1 MIKRM
6 KAKSHDNPIGV
17 AVTPEI
23 VQSFL
28 AQQQSKGLSPD
39 TLKSYATALE
49 KLQEFLGPDSTI
61 YPGTIAAW
69 QKKMQQDGYANS
81 TINAHMSAANGL
93 LRYLHRSDLAA
104 DMLDWTAAPS
114 PEITR
119 GEYLRLLQTARLM
132 DNPRD
137 YLLVKLLANTDIQL
151 RDLAA
156 VTVENVATGHI
167 PLAGNAPN
175 LVYLPAVLRQDLLE
189 YARSQAIKSGP
200 IFVGRGGKPVNR
212 AVVTWVIQQLAEKA
226 RVAPEKATPRALHK
240 LYQTIA
246 DGIRRDLEV
255 QARQIYD
262 NMLDAEQKTIGWKDG

>member
-1 MIKRM
+1 M

-17 AVTPEI
+17 AITPEI

-104 DMLDWTAAPS
+104 DLLDWAPS
-114 PEITR
+114 PTPEITR
-119 GEYLRLLQTARLM
+119 GEYIRLLQTARLM
-132 DNPRD
+132 GNARA
-137 YLLVKLLANTDIQL
+137 YLLVKLLANTDLQL
-151 RDLAA
+151 RDLPA
-156 VTVENVATGHI
+156 VTVENVSTGRV
-167 PLAGNAPN
+167 PRADGAPR
-175 LVYLPAVLRQDLLE
+175 LLYLPAVLRRDLLA
-189 YARSQAIKSGP
+189 YARGQGVKSGP
-200 IFVGRGGKPVNR
+200 IFVGRDGKPVNR
-212 AVVTWVIQQLAEKA
+212 SVVTWLIQKLAEDA
-226 RVAPEKATPRALHK
+226 RVPAEKATPRALHK
-240 LYQTIA
+240 LYQALA
-246 DGIRRDLEV
+246 DDIRRDLEL

-262 NMLDAEQKTIGWKDG
+262 NMLDAEQAAIAWPES

>member
-1 MIKRM
+1 
-6 KAKSHDNPIGV
+6 
-17 AVTPEI
+17 
-23 VQSFL
+23 
-28 AQQQSKGLSPD
+28 
-39 TLKSYATALE
+39 
-49 KLQEFLGPDSTI
+49 
-61 YPGTIAAW
+61 
-69 QKKMQQDGYANS
+69 MQQDGYANS

-167 PLAGNAPN
+167 PLAGNAPS
-175 LVYLPAVLRQDLLE
+175 LVYLPAVLRQELLE

-240 LYQTIA
+240 LYRPLPTASAVTWKYRLGRFMTTCWMPNKKRSGGKTDNKFAFLPRRMATICRA
-246 DGIRRDLEV
+246 GSSSAGWSQKSSLHGSAASFWFVMTSGQPDL
-255 QARQIYD
+255 
-262 NMLDAEQKTIGWKDG
+262 L

>member
-1 MIKRM
+1 M

-17 AVTPEI
+17 AITPEI

-28 AQQQSKGLSPD
+28 TQQQSKGLSPD

-119 GEYLRLLQTARLM
+119 GGCLRLLQTARLM
-132 DNPRD
+132 D

-151 RDLAA
+151 RDLAV

>member
-1 MIKRM
+1 M
-6 KAKSHDNPIGV
+6 KYNAFDSPTISI
-17 AVTPEI
+17 TPEI
-23 VQSFL
+23 VQAFL
-28 AQQQSKGLSPD
+28 TQQQSKGLSPD

-175 LVYLPAVLRQDLLE
+175 LVYLPAVLRQELLE

>member
-1 MIKRM
+1 M
-6 KAKSHDNPIGV
+6 S
-17 AVTPEI
+17 
-23 VQSFL
+23 VQTVQPNRCTHLAAETFSSFL
-28 AQQQSKGLSPD
+28 SQQKRRGLSPE
-39 TLKSYATALE
+39 TLKSYAAALE
-49 KLQEFLGPDSTI
+49 RLREFVGEGGEI
-61 YPGTIAAW
+61 GPGTLAAW
-69 QKKMQQDGYANS
+69 VAKMQRDGYANS
-81 TINAHMSAANGL
+81 TINAHISAANGL
-93 LRYLHRSDLAA
+93 LRFLHRGDLAA
-104 DMLDWTAAPS
+104 DLLDWAPS
-114 PEITR
+114 PTPEITR
-119 GEYLRLLQTARLM
+119 GEYIRLLQTARLM
-132 DNPRD
+132 GNARA

-167 PLAGNAPN
+167 PLAGNAPSF
-175 LVYLPAVLRQDLLE
+175 VYLPAVLRQELLE

-226 RVAPEKATPRALHK
+226 LVALEKATPRALHK